1 MRRRSFLGLLAGVA
15 AATTV
20 RAQDSR
26 KATLYKNPQCGCC
39 EDYASYLRKEGF
51 QVAVIAT
58 HDLDAVKAKHQVPE
72 NLYGCHTTLVGG
84 YVVEG
89 HVPASTIERLLQERP
104 RIRGVSLPGMPLGS
118 PGMTG
123 PKTEPFRIL
132 EIGPEHRVYAV
143 E

>member
-20 RAQDSR
+20 RAEDSR

-39 EDYASYLRKEGF
+39 EDYASYLRKAGF
-51 QVAVIAT
+51 QVAVVAT
-58 HDLDAVKAKHQVPE
+58 HDLDAVKAQHHVPQ

-132 EIGPEHRVYAV
+132 EIGPEQRVYAV

>member
-39 EDYASYLRKEGF
+39 EDYATYLRKEGF

-58 HDLDAVKAKHQVPE
+58 HDLDAVKAKHHGPQT
-72 NLYGCHTTLVGG
+72 LYGCHTTLVGG

-89 HVPASTIERLLQERP
+89 HVPASTIERLLRERP

-132 EIGPEHRVYAV
+132 EIGPEQRVYAV